1 MQGKQLSEMFDM
13 AEAGAVAFSDDKGHV
28 GTELMTRALEYSNN
42 FGGLIISFPHDN
54 GVNAQGLIHEGA
66 ASVSLGLQGIPSIA
80 EELRLQRD
88 IELLKYTGGRL
99 HVSMISTSRSVEL
112 IRKAKKD
119 KLNITC
125 GIAAHQLSFSDD
137 DLSGFD
143 SNLKVLPPF
152 RTKNDH
158 KALIAGLKDGT
169 IDVICSDH
177 TPEDVEHKVRE
188 FEDANFGIS
197 SLETAFSTIWN
208 QVSELIPIEDIISK
222 LTDNPA
228 QILHQK
234 TRQIAEGYNEGITV
248 FTTDEYATFSS
259 SEWQSKSKNSPF
271 IDQTLK
277 GKVLMMG

>member
-1 MQGKQLSEMFDM
+1 MSHFEQ
-13 AEAGAVAFSDDKGHV
+13 
-28 GTELMTRALEYSNN
+28 TIRSNSW
-42 FGGLIISFPHDN
+42 FI
-54 GVNAQGLIHEGA
+54 
-66 ASVSLGLQGIPSIA
+66 
-80 EELRLQRD
+80 
-88 IELLKYTGGRL
+88 
-99 HVSMISTSRSVEL
+99 
-112 IRKAKKD
+112 
-119 KLNITC
+119 
-125 GIAAHQLSFSDD
+125 
-137 DLSGFD
+137 
-143 SNLKVLPPF
+143 PF
-152 RTKNDH
+152 RTKNDQ

-197 SLETAFSTIWN
+197 SLETAFCSIWN

-228 QILHQK
+228 QILRQK

-248 FTTDEYATFSS
+248 FTTEEYSTFTSS
-259 SEWQSKSKNSPF
+259 DWQSKSKNSPF